1 MTWEDKAI
9 KAGWTPPG
17 AGWHPGL
24 RESYLYDRNVIAE
37 IQRAAREGI
46 YDIRGFGAKRR
57 LPHFDDLLFLG
68 ASMSRYPLEGYRE
81 RCDTTVTLGARHAEK
96 PLELKIPITIAG
108 MSFGALSAP
117 AKEALGRGASE
128 VGTSTTTGDGG
139 MTPEERGHS
148 KLLVYQLLP
157 SRYGMNPDDLRRA
170 DAIEIVV
177 GQGAKPGGGGML
189 LGHKI
194 SDRVAE
200 MRTLPKG
207 IDQRSACRHPDWNG
221 PDDLEIKIGEL
232 RELTDWQK
240 PIFVKVGATRTYYDV
255 ALAVKAGADVVVVDG
270 MQGGTAA
277 TQDVFIEHVG
287 IPTLPA
293 VRLAVEAL
301 QELDMHRKVQLIV
314 SGGIRSGADV
324 AKALALGAD
333 AVSIGVAAL
342 IALGDNAP
350 ELEAEYER
358 IGSSAGYYDDW
369 QAGRDPAGIS
379 TQEDELAARFDP
391 ELGGRRLAN
400 YLRCMTLECQT
411 LARAC
416 GKSHVHN
423 LEPEDL
429 VALTVEAAAMARVPL
444 AGTAWIPGSD
454 A

>member
-1 MTWEDKAI
+1 MSEADRD
-9 KAGWTPPG
+9 
-17 AGWHPGL
+17 GL
-24 RESYLYDRNVIAE
+24 RESALYDRRTIHE

-46 YDIRGFGAKRR
+46 YDIRGFGAKRKV
-57 LPHFDDLLFLG
+57 PHFDDLLFLG
-68 ASMSRYPLEGYRE
+68 ASVSRYPLEGYRE
-81 RCDTTVTLGARHAEK
+81 RCDTNVTLGTRFAKK
-96 PLELKIPITIAG
+96 PLELRIPITIAG

-117 AKEALGRGASE
+117 AKEALGRGASAA
-128 VGTSTTTGDGG
+128 GTSTTTGDGG

-148 KLLVYQLLP
+148 DILVYQLLP

-170 DAIEIVV
+170 DAIEVVV

-200 MRTLPKG
+200 MRSLPKG
-207 IDQRSACRHPDWNG
+207 IDQRSACRHPDWTG

-232 RELTDWQK
+232 REITDWEK
-240 PIFVKVGATRTYYDV
+240 PIFIKVGATRTYYDV
-255 ALAVKAGADVVVVDG
+255 QLAVKAGADVIVLDG

-293 VRLAVEAL
+293 VVQAVKAL
-301 QELDMHRKVQLIV
+301 EELGMHRKVQLIV
-314 SGGIRSGADV
+314 SGGIRTGADV

-333 AVSIGVAAL
+333 AVSIGVGAL
-342 IALGDNAP
+342 IALGDNSP
-350 ELEAEYER
+350 EFADEYAK
-358 IGSSAGYYDDW
+358 IGSAAGFYDDY
-369 QAGRDPAGIS
+369 QAGLDPAGIS
-379 TQEDELAARFDP
+379 TQDDELAARFDP
-391 ELGGRRLAN
+391 VVGGRRLAN
-400 YLRCMTLECQT
+400 YLSVLTLETQT

-429 VALTVEAAAMARVPL
+429 VALTIEASAMTGLPL
-444 AGTAWIPGSD
+444 AGCDFAFTPESLAQAIARAS
-454 A
+454 AT